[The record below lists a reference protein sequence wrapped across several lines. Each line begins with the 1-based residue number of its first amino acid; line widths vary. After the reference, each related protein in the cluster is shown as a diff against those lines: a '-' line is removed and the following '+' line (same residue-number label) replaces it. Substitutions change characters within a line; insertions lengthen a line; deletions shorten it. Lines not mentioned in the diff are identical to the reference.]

1 MTAGTRTVRKRLEAL
16 GTGIPELLLP
26 AEGIDLEAWA
36 VVACDQFTQDRSYWK
51 QVEDRVGSAPSTLRM
66 ILPEVFLEDGDRA
79 ERITK
84 ISASMRAYLDGGVF
98 APPARGIVY
107 IERSTPQQALRRGLV
122 LTIDLERYRWEPS
135 ERPLIRATEGTVR
148 ERIPPRME
156 IRRGAPLESPHVL
169 LLVDDDERRLI
180 EGLGERAKARKPRYS
195 TKLMTGAGEIR
206 AWLMD
211 TDADFNFIADEL
223 ERLAHKAAL
232 RYSDAKAKTVPA
244 GAATGAA
251 GVGGTREDPFLYAVG
266 DGNHSLATAKA
277 VWDEYKHAHRADKD
291 IMDHPARWALV
302 EVENIYDDGICFE
315 PIHRVVFGTS
325 TDELLTALSV
335 MKDFKA
341 TKVGNAEKLESL
353 VAEPS
358 AAGTRYG
365 LSCGAENVLIETTV
379 TGLSTD
385 ALQPILDTFLA
396 ASPKRSIDYLHGAD
410 ETIRIGKTPGAVGIL
425 LPPIG
430 KSDLFSTVARKGPLP
445 RKSFS
450 MGEAIEK
457 RFYLE
462 CRALFC

>member
-1 MTAGTRTVRKRLEAL
+1 MTLAKRLEAL

-26 AEGIDLEAWA
+26 AGGMDLEAWA
-36 VVACDQFTQDRSYWK
+36 VVACDQFTQDRGYWK

-66 ILPEVFLEDGDRA
+66 VLPEVFLEDGDRA
-79 ERITK
+79 ERIAK
-84 ISASMRAYLDGGVF
+84 IRSSMRSYLDSGVF
-98 APPARGIVY
+98 SPPARGIAY

-122 LTIDLERYRWEPS
+122 LAIDLERYRWEPS
-135 ERPLIRATEGTVR
+135 ERPLIRATEGTVQ

-195 TKLMTGAGEIR
+195 TKLMTGAGDIR

-211 TDADFNFIADEL
+211 TEADFNFIANEL
-223 ERLAHKAAL
+223 ERLARKAAL
-232 RYSDAKAKTVPA
+232 RYSDANTETATTGTAAKDVN
-244 GAATGAA
+244 
-251 GVGGTREDPFLYAVG
+251 GTKGMGEDPFLYAVG

-277 VWDEYKHAHRADKD
+277 VWDEYKLAHSGEKD

-315 PIHRVVFGTS
+315 PIHRVVFGT
-325 TDELLTALSV
+325 TADEMLKALSA

-341 TKVGNAEKLESL
+341 SQVENAEKLETL
-353 VAEPS
+353 VAE
-358 AAGTRYG
+358 ATVAGTRYG
-365 LSCGAENVLIETTV
+365 LTCGTENILMETTV

-385 ALQPILDTFLA
+385 ALQPILDAFLA
-396 ASPKRSIDYLHGAD
+396 ASSKRSIDYLHGAD